1 MVKQP
6 FCSSLLKGWNILK
19 IDLDGLTRF
28 CQQNSI
34 SCRTDTPMREY
45 TTFKVGGNAAFSALP
60 SSAEE
65 LTLLVRELRRI
76 GAEPVWFVGRGSNL
90 LVSDEG
96 LDGVVVFTWGLS
108 ELKRE
113 EQTVIADSG
122 VGMNALCRMAQSEG
136 LTGLEFA
143 YGIPGTVGGGVFMNA
158 GAYGGEM
165 RDVLEWVE
173 YLDETGEV
181 KRLPKEK
188 LELSYRRSVFSTHPQ
203 WCILR
208 AAFRLEQGDRQ
219 QIGDKMSELM
229 ARRRE
234 KQPLEYPSAGSTF
247 KRPEGAFAGSLIEQ
261 CGLKG
266 TRVGNA
272 QVSEKHAGFIINLG
286 GATCAQINELI
297 EKVQQTVFER
307 TGYQLEPEVR
317 RLGK

>member
-6 FCSSLLKGWNILK
+6 FCSSLLKGRNILK

-113 EQTVIADSG
+113 EQTVIADAG

-173 YLDETGEV
+173 YLDETVRSSGSPKKSWNCLTAAV
-181 KRLPKEK
+181 FFLLIPSGVFCGRLSGWNRETD
-188 LELSYRRSVFSTHPQ
+188 SRS
-203 WCILR
+203 
-208 AAFRLEQGDRQ
+208 
-219 QIGDKMSELM
+219 
-229 ARRRE
+229 
-234 KQPLEYPSAGSTF
+234 
-247 KRPEGAFAGSLIEQ
+247 
-261 CGLKG
+261 
-266 TRVGNA
+266 
-272 QVSEKHAGFIINLG
+272 
-286 GATCAQINELI
+286 ATKCPN
-297 EKVQQTVFER
+297 
-307 TGYQLEPEVR
+307 
-317 RLGK
+317 

>member
-6 FCSSLLKGWNILK
+6 FCSSLLKGRNILK

-45 TTFKVGGNAAFSALP
+45 TTFKVGGNVTFSALP

-113 EQTVIADSG
+113 EQTVIADAG

>member
-6 FCSSLLKGWNILK
+6 FCSSLLKGRNILK

-45 TTFKVGGNAAFSALP
+45 TTFKVGGNATFSALP

-113 EQTVIADSG
+113 EQTVIADAG